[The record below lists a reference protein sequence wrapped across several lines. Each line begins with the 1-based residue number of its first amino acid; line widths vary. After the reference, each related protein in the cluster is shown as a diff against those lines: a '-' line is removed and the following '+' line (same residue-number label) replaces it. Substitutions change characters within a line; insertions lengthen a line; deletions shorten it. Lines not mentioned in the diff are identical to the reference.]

1 MSSRILVF
9 MLLYATSVAC
19 KQNESRSSKP
29 PTVSSPISKASS
41 PKVLSLDQLI
51 DAKGNLVESDQI
63 VAGLRLPRGLRFV
76 KTKERWH
83 MYETTLPLEK
93 IQKYF
98 GRRLI
103 TGEVDRKG
111 HRVFYRGAVPIDV
124 TGGIVKLDVGIYPSI
139 QNRVRIEITEL
150 RPMAKQP
157 LTDTQ
162 VRSLLKE
169 QQKYMQ

>member
-1 MSSRILVF
+1 MSYRTLVF
-9 MLLYATSVAC
+9 VLLYATVVAC

-29 PTVSSPISKASS
+29 PAVSPVSKASS

-63 VAGLRLPRGLRFV
+63 VAGLRLPRGLRFI

-83 MYETTLPLEK
+83 VYETTLPLEK

-103 TGEVDRKG
+103 TGEVDRKS
-111 HRVFYRGAVPIDV
+111 HRVVYRGAVPVDV

-139 QNRVRIEITEL
+139 HNRVRVEITEL